1 MNKILSYNN
10 FSEEVNESF
19 PRAYHDPM
27 YGGDVFKIRYR
38 QLNNLS
44 NKKGSDLASKPI
56 NDLLDQFQVGDFVT
70 GKAIENGS
78 YYTGKIVGI
87 GKDEL
92 GENIDIEIEVEGEVR
107 KLAPATVTM
116 AEDIGNKKN
125 GTAPEVDQIDHTSN
139 SDFTPTTYESQ
150 NTDK

>member
-1 MNKILSYNN
+1 MNKILSYNK
-10 FSEEVNESF
+10 FSEDANESF
-19 PRAYHDPM
+19 PTAYHDPI
-27 YGGDVFKIRYR
+27 YGSDVFRIRYR
-38 QLNNLS
+38 QVNDLS
-44 NKKGSDLASKPI
+44 NKRGSDLASKPI

-70 GKAIENGS
+70 GKAIEDGS

-92 GENIDIEIEVEGEVR
+92 GENINIEIEVDGEIK

-116 AEDIGNKKN
+116 AEDIGNKK
-125 GTAPEVDQIDHTSN
+125 GDPAPADQQVDHTSN
-139 SDFTPTTYESQ
+139 NDFMPTTYESK